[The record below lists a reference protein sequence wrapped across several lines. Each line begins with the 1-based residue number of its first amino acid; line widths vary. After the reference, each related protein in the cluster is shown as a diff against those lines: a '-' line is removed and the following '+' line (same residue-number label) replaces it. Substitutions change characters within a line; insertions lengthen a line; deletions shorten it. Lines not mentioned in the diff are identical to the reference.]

1 VEYNRLI
8 QVPCLLFFQEG
19 KYRRYDV
26 PDVGEVFKQLGRTNS
41 WTNGATGHGEEEDG
55 AAAEQNASKVQYL
68 VAARVTVLVG
78 AARAL
83 TSFSLQDSSGY

>member
-26 PDVGEVFKQLGRTNS
+26 PDVGEVFKQPGRTNS
-41 WTNGATGHGEEEDG
+41 WTNGTTGHGEEEDG
-55 AAAEQNASKVQYL
+55 AAAEQNASKVRYV
-68 VAARVTVLVG
+68 VAARVMVRFVAALVLV
-78 AARAL
+78 
-83 TSFSLQDSSGY
+83 SFSLHETSGY